1 MDIYLESESEEKV
14 MIFKYIQK
22 VRVEHGEKVNGSARV
37 CKMELYL
44 ESESEKSNDIP
55 IYWESVSEE

>member
-44 ESESEKSNDIP
+44 ESESEKKIM
-55 IYWESVSEE
+55 IFKYI

>member
-37 CKMELYL
+37 CYKMVLYL
-44 ESESEKSNDIP
+44 ESESEKK
-55 IYWESVSEE
+55 